1 MTKKPKIT
9 ELQKKTMDNF
19 LQVAGEM
26 TLSEYGELLGI
37 ERTRLFRLLHG
48 AEMKMWE
55 FEKIQIYLDENGQN
69 SVNWENEIKKSHQK
83 KALGAGVGIDLGIQW
98 ERNIRLRDLVQDS
111 ESLKNTSESLEA
123 LSA

>member
-98 ERNIRLRDLVQDS
+98 ERNIRLRDLVQES

>member
-1 MTKKPKIT
+1 MTKKAKIT

-83 KALGAGVGIDLGIQW
+83 KALVAGVGIDLGIQW

>member
-55 FEKIQIYLDENGQN
+55 FEKIQIYLYHLQ
-69 SVNWENEIKKSHQK
+69 VYRFLYHSH
-83 KALGAGVGIDLGIQW
+83 
-98 ERNIRLRDLVQDS
+98 S
-111 ESLKNTSESLEA
+111 F
-123 LSA
+123 

>member
-1 MTKKPKIT
+1 MTKKAKIT

-98 ERNIRLRDLVQDS
+98 ERNIRLRDLVQES
-111 ESLKNTSESLEA
+111 ESLKSTSESLEA

>member
-1 MTKKPKIT
+1 MTKKAKIT

>member
-69 SVNWENEIKKSHQK
+69 SVNWEDEIKKSHQK

-98 ERNIRLRDLVQDS
+98 ERNIRLRDLVQES

>member
-55 FEKIQIYLDENGQN
+55 FERIQIYLDENGQN

-98 ERNIRLRDLVQDS
+98 ERNIRLRDLVQES

>member
-1 MTKKPKIT
+1 MTKKAKIT

-98 ERNIRLRDLVQDS
+98 ERNIRLRDLVQES